1 VPIRIRLYLAFVAGA
16 MMAAAVLAVVEFT
29 K

>member
-1 VPIRIRLYLAFVAGA
+1 MPIRIRLCLAFAAGA
-16 MMAAAVLAVVEFT
+16 IVAAAVLAVVEFT